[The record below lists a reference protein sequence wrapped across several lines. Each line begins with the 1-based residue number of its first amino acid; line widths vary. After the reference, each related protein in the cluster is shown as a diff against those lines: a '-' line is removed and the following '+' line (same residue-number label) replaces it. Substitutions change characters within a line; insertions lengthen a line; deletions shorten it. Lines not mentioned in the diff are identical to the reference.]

1 MSLRDN
7 KSSIFQIVILIFSVL
22 AIGLCFVNFFTIAS
36 KITDNNY
43 YQMPHPVF
51 RVQQDLQAEF
61 IDRGQYYP
69 SVIPVGALLIQVN
82 DTTLYAQNTF
92 QQCMGEH
99 EGNEYIKLSVIIP
112 ENILDTLYF
121 RARCNEI
128 PDDFVEYFP
137 LASVVV
143 IVGKGGVSEI
153 AGMKRG
159 DLIVKINGKSFSEST
174 EADLMLHNQNYG
186 EIFNYEVLRGG
197 ETVNI
202 AVKLARFGINFNYLV
217 LFICG
222 LIYIGVGMLFA
233 IKRPNLVSAR
243 LSGMAL
249 ILLGMV
255 PAFGFIGTFY
265 MMNSLE
271 FARIAFLTIG
281 YYIGIPLL
289 LHSTYYFPNEIKV
302 IINKKWIIIVPYAIG
317 VAGAALSVIDMIAN
331 EGQSNIYIFS
341 AAMLIITVFYLSVKF
356 YHRSYIPKEIKRVMR
371 AIRWAFYI
379 TMIILTGNW
388 ILTNLRGVSTGVYP
402 NISIMLIPL
411 AYLYTVGRYRLLDM
425 DIRLRRNIQYIIVS
439 ALWKI
444 FLLAVL
450 LLTVYGIIELEVPIP
465 NLHFTG
471 TSVQLL
477 ENPLR
482 HDLAEQYSELLAILL
497 TFVAS
502 IIIWKINRKGQELL
516 DSRFNRVKFDYKN
529 ASEKLRSIMSTKVSM
544 EDLAKG
550 ICVQLG
556 ELIHVKQ
563 VGVIFFK
570 DEDKVIGQKYYG
582 VADHALK
589 EFCAATGPKLIE
601 SVKQFKRGFRVDYLP
616 EIIKSV
622 FTECKFQYVIPISS
636 NDKIVGVILVGEKL
650 SESSFHNE
658 DIEFLS
664 SIAAQ
669 AATSI
674 ENVSLYEDLAKQERM
689 KQELEIARRIQL
701 ASLPQEV
708 PKISGLNISG
718 ISLPAL
724 EVGGD
729 FYDYLDGSNDEV
741 TIVVGDVSGKGTS
754 AALYMSKAQGVMRT
768 LHEFNLNPKDLLV
781 RTNRLICKSLA
792 KGLFISAIGARFNT
806 KNKQVTLSRAG
817 HLPLYLYRANIQK
830 IEKVTPKGLALG
842 MGKEKIFSGNLEE
855 IIIKYHTGDVF
866 LLITDGVLEA
876 RNSSNDD
883 FDEHRLLSVFQNKAF
898 NDSEQIRNSIV
909 NAVQEFAGTAEQF
922 DDLTV
927 VVVKAV

>member
-1 MSLRDN
+1 MSFRDN
-7 KSSIFQIVILIFSVL
+7 KQFIFKLIISIFSVVF
-22 AIGLCFVNFFTIAS
+22 IGVSFVNFFTIAS

-43 YQMPHPVF
+43 YQIPHPVY
-51 RVQQDLQAEF
+51 RVQQDLQADYY
-61 IDRGQYYP
+61 DRGQYYP
-69 SVIPVGALLIQVN
+69 AVIPRGSLLVKVN
-82 DTTLYAQNTF
+82 DSILSCRNDYQKYLAQYDGS
-92 QQCMGEH
+92 QEV
-99 EGNEYIKLSVIIP
+99 ELSVI
-112 ENILDTLYF
+112 NTKNVHDTLEF
-121 RARCNEI
+121 RVHCHDI
-128 PDDFVEYFP
+128 PDDFIEYFP

-143 IVGKGGVSEI
+143 IVSKGGVSES
-153 AGMKRG
+153 AGMKKG

-174 EADLMLHNQNYG
+174 EADLLLHNQNYG
-186 EIFNYEVLRGG
+186 DIFNYEILRGH
-197 ETVNI
+197 ETINI
-202 AVKLARFGINFNYLV
+202 AVKLARFGIDFNYLI

-222 LIYIGVGMLFA
+222 MIYIGVGMLFS

-243 LSGMAL
+243 LSGLAL

-265 MMNSLE
+265 MMDFPE
-271 FARIAFLTIG
+271 VARIVFLTIG
-281 YYIGIPLL
+281 YYIGIPLI

-302 IINKKWIIIVPYAIG
+302 IISKKWIIIVPYAIG
-317 VAGAALSVIDMIAN
+317 VIGAVWSGIDVIVN
-331 EGQSNIYIFS
+331 HGRGNIYIFA
-341 AAMLIITVFYLSVKF
+341 AAMLIITAFYLSVKF
-356 YHRSYIPKEIKRVMR
+356 YHKSYISKENKQVMR
-371 AIRWAFYI
+371 AIRWALYI
-379 TMIILTGNW
+379 TIIILTANW
-388 ILTNLRGVSTGVYP
+388 ILTNLRGISLGVYP
-402 NISIMLIPL
+402 NMSILLIPL

-425 DIRLRRNIQYIIVS
+425 NIRLRRNIQYVIVS

-444 FLLAVL
+444 FLFAVL
-450 LLTVYGIIELEVPIP
+450 SLTVWGVIELEVPIP

-471 TSVQLL
+471 TSVQIL

-482 HDLAEQYSELLAILL
+482 HDLAEQYAELLAIIL
-497 TFVAS
+497 TFIAS
-502 IIIWKINRKGQELL
+502 IVIWKINRKGQSLL

-544 EDLAKG
+544 EELAKG
-550 ICVQLG
+550 ICFQLG

-570 DEDKVIGQKYYG
+570 DEDRIIGQKYYG
-582 VADHALK
+582 VTDHALK
-589 EFCAATGPKLIE
+589 EFCAAIGPKLID
-601 SVKQFKRGFRVDYLP
+601 SVKQFERGFRVDYLP

-622 FTECKFQYVIPISS
+622 FTECKFQYIIPISS
-636 NDKIVGVILVGEKL
+636 NEKVVGVILVGEKL
-650 SESSFHNE
+650 SESSYDNE

-669 AATSI
+669 AAASI

-708 PKISGLNISG
+708 PKIAGLSISG
-718 ISLPAL
+718 VSLPAL

-754 AALYMSKAQGVMRT
+754 AALYMSKTQGVMRT
-768 LHEFNLNPKDLLV
+768 LHEFNLSPRDLLI
-781 RTNRLICKSLA
+781 RTNSLIYKSLA
-792 KGLFISAIGARFNT
+792 KGLFISAISARFNT
-806 KNKQVTLSRAG
+806 KTKLITLARAG
-817 HLPLYLYRANIQK
+817 HLPLYLYRSNLQK
-830 IEKVTPKGLALG
+830 VDKVTPKGHVLG
-842 MGKEKIFSGNLEE
+842 MGKEKIFGKNLEE
-855 IIIKYHTGDVF
+855 TMIQYHTGDVF
-866 LLITDGVLEA
+866 LFITDGVLEA
-876 RNSSNDD
+876 RNSSNGD
-883 FDEHRLLSVFQNKAF
+883 FDEHRLLTVFRNKAY
-898 NDSEQIRNSIV
+898 NDPEQIRNSIV